1 MKNIKIQFVLM
12 VVGLVF
18 LTSCTTSN
26 KTKMVSD
33 SMVKDLT
40 PGFQSGELA
49 SKVDGLVILLD
60 SSSSMADTY
69 QDYIKFD
76 IAKAF
81 VRRMNNT
88 MPPISAMSGLRTFG
102 HAPELSREQTQLF
115 YGMTPYN
122 RSEMNKGLS
131 AITPSGGPTPMT
143 SALEGAGADLKNIMG
158 NKAIVIISDG
168 KDLTDQPLLAAQDLQ
183 AKTGDTLC
191 IYTVVVGDDE
201 TGKVLM
207 EKIAKTSPCGFMTL
221 AQDLSSAEPM
231 AEYVSD
237 VFLTKAEITALVPAS
252 QEQGIGYHKAEPVIM
267 DLGSVHFRFDNAAL
281 TKEGKNIL
289 DQNIQVMMDEPDV
302 EVVISGHTSA
312 SGTKDHNQDLSERR
326 ASSVRD
332 YLISVGKIQPNR
344 LSTIGYGATKP
355 EIQESNPEQINSE
368 EAKANMRVGFEVL
381 TK

>member
-1 MKNIKIQFVLM
+1 MKNRKSRFVLM
-12 VVGLVF
+12 MVGLVF
-18 LTSCTTSN
+18 LASCATSN

-33 SMVKDLT
+33 SMVNDLT
-40 PGFQSGELA
+40 PGFESGKLT

-60 SSSSMADTY
+60 SSSSMAHTY

-88 MPPISAMSGLRTFG
+88 MPPISAIAGLRTFG

-143 SALEGAGADLKNIMG
+143 SAIEGAGADLENIMG
-158 NKAIVIISDG
+158 NKAIIIISDG
-168 KDLTDQPLLAAQDLQ
+168 KDLTDQPFRAAQELQ
-183 AKTGDTLC
+183 TKIGDTLC
-191 IYTVVVGDDE
+191 IYTVMVGDDE
-201 TGKVLM
+201 KGKLLM

-237 VFLTKAEITALVPAS
+237 VFLTKAEMTAQVPAS
-252 QEQGIGYHKAEPVIM
+252 QEQGLGYHKAEPLIM
-267 DLGSVHFRFDNAAL
+267 DLGNVHFRFDDATL
-281 TKEGKNIL
+281 TKEGKTRL
-289 DQNIQVMMDEPDV
+289 DQNIQVLMDEPDV

-312 SGTKDHNQDLSERR
+312 SGTKDHNQALSERR

-332 YLISVGKIQPNR
+332 YLINVGKIQPNR
-344 LSTIGYGATKP
+344 LSVIGYGATKP
-355 EIQESNPEQINSE
+355 VMQESNPVQINSE